1 AAEEPEATAEKEKP
15 SIDDLLLDDS
25 KPAAAGPAAG
35 EPAKAKEPAKSRDID
50 SLMNGAV
57 PVKGGAAA
65 APAPATDSSMAEAPS
80 RDDVLTAMRA
90 VKAGV
95 EACAEGQTLT
105 DPVATVALT
114 VIGATGRVQSVRVTG
129 NPGAVGTC
137 IARAVRAAT
146 FPKFSKVQTTINFP
160 FKLK

>member
-1 AAEEPEATAEKEKP
+1 M
-15 SIDDLLLDDS
+15 S
-25 KPAAAGPAAG
+25 G
-35 EPAKAKEPAKSRDID
+35 
-50 SLMNGAV
+50 
-57 PVKGGAAA
+57 
-65 APAPATDSSMAEAPS
+65 DSSLPETPG
-80 RDDVLTAMRA
+80 RDEVLAAMRA
-90 VKAGV
+90 VTADVK
-95 EACAEGQTLT
+95 ACAEGQTLA

-137 IARAVRAAT
+137 VARAVRAAT